1 MVAWDKIRGE
11 NSIKEFRSKI
21 IFNNLDTS
29 SLNAVFFCD
38 VNSKW

>member
-11 NSIKEFRSKI
+11 NSIKEFRLKI

-29 SLNAVFFCD
+29 SLNSVFLS
-38 VNSKW
+38 VM